1 MIMLEVELG
10 GENAVTRAGYEAF
23 VGIGIL
29 ILAFVLIVMPVY
41 EYFNP
46 EQFVQQKAERAKRE
60 AAQDKEM
67 AKDLAT
73 LARARKALQ
82 GFNGK

>member
-29 ILAFVLIVMPVY
+29 ILVFGFVVMPIY
-41 EYFNP
+41 EHFNP
-46 EQFVQQKAERAKRE
+46 EEFVQKNAERAKIE
-60 AAQDKEM
+60 AAQDKDS
-67 AKDLAT
+67 AKNLAA
-73 LARARKALQ
+73 LARVRKAQ
-82 GFNGK
+82 QQK